1 MYCAHAYGLAIA
13 SELPLPEL
21 PSVDAVPDV
30 NVYLCQLDDLI
41 STKRDKNSWLLEHP
55 AAGKFIVEDGKRIFV
70 EPQKNAESGIVTAIL
85 LGAVMSAVL
94 FQRGLFVL
102 HASCVDIDNYAIAFL
117 GASGCGK
124 STMAQ
129 LFHSRGRTILTDDV
143 MAVKMKDTIP
153 TAIPSYAQ
161 VRLLP
166 DAAEALGYSFE
177 ELDPLYNLA
186 PKRAH
191 QVKDGFGQT
200 PLPIKRLYLL
210 ARGTENAIEPLTPQV
225 AFMGLVQNSRVSTY
239 LSDSDSLSHH
249 FTLCEQF
256 ALQVPMRILKRKGSL
271 SDLPYLADLVEA
283 DVVNT

>member
-1 MYCAHAYGLAIA
+1 MYCASAYGLAIA

-21 PSVDAVPDV
+21 PSVDAVPDIH
-30 NVYLCQLDDLI
+30 VYVRQLDDLI

-55 AAGKFIVEDGKRIFV
+55 AAGRFIVEDGKRIFI
-70 EPQKNAESGIVTAIL
+70 EPQQNVESGVVQAIL
-85 LGAVMSAVL
+85 IGPVMSAIL
-94 FQRGLFVL
+94 YQRGLFVL
-102 HASCVDIDNYAIAFL
+102 HASCIDIDNYAVAFL
-117 GASGCGK
+117 GGSGWGK

-143 MAVKMKDTIP
+143 MAVEMKHNLP

-166 DAAEALGYSFE
+166 DAAAALGYSFE
-177 ELDPLYNLA
+177 ELDPLYNLTL
-186 PKRAH
+186 KRAH

-210 ARGTENAIEPLTPQV
+210 ARGSDNTIEPISSQT
-225 AFMGLVQNSRVSTY
+225 AFMGLVQHSRVSTY
-239 LSDSDSLSHH
+239 LSDAESLSHH
-249 FTLCEQF
+249 FALCEQF
-256 ALQVPMRILKRKGSL
+256 AKQVPMSILKRKGSL

-283 DVVNT
+283 DVAK

>member
-1 MYCAHAYGLAIA
+1 MYCASAYGLAIA

-30 NVYLCQLDDLI
+30 NVYLRQLDDLI
-41 STKRDKNSWLLEHP
+41 STKNKNSWLLEHP
-55 AAGKFIVEDGKRIFV
+55 AAGRFIVEDGKSIFI
-70 EPQKNAESGIVTAIL
+70 EPQQNAESGIVTAIL
-85 LGAVMSAVL
+85 LGAVMSAL
-94 FQRGLFVL
+94 LYQRGLFVL
-102 HASCVDIDNYAIAFL
+102 HASCVDIDNNAIAFL
-117 GASGCGK
+117 GGSGWGK

-129 LFHSRGRTILTDDV
+129 LFHKRGRTILTDDV
-143 MAVKMKDTIP
+143 MAVEMKNNLP

-166 DAAEALGYSFE
+166 DAAAALGYSFE
-177 ELDPLYNLA
+177 QLNPLYNLA

-191 QVKDGFGQT
+191 QIKDGFGQT

-210 ARGTENAIEPLTPQV
+210 ARGSENAIEPLNPQM
-225 AFMGLVQNSRVSTY
+225 AFMGLVQHSRVSTY

-249 FTLCEQF
+249 FALCEQF
-256 ALQVPMRILKRKGSL
+256 AKQVPMSILKRKGSL

-283 DVVNT
+283 DVANN